1 MKGKGKPVNK
11 KDYLDSLAKA
21 LDCLS
26 REKRSEIL
34 SFYQEA
40 IDDRMEEGM
49 SEEDAV
55 CAMGPVESAAESIL
69 GELPVVPR
77 AVAKTRRKSPALLWV
92 LAIAG
97 SPLWIPL
104 AFAFLLAVASVYL
117 CIWLTAACIWLVAA
131 VCMLVLPFCLYLAWC
146 GAIAGTFAFVLAQA
160 GLGCVLGGS
169 GLLVFNAAFSASRA
183 LAVLSQ
189 KWIRKAVS
197 PFKRYETDQTCAV
210 AA

>member
-1 MKGKGKPVNK
+1 MREKEKLVNK
-11 KDYLDSLAKA
+11 KDYLDALAKA

-40 IDDRMEEGM
+40 IDDRIEEGM
-49 SEEDAV
+49 SEEEAV
-55 CAMGPVESAAESIL
+55 CAMGPVELAAESIL

-92 LAIAG
+92 LVITG

-117 CIWLTAACIWLVAA
+117 CIWLAAACIWLVAA
-131 VCMLVLPFCLYLAWC
+131 VCMFALPFGLYLAWC
-146 GAIAGTFAFVLAQA
+146 GVMTGTFAFALAQA
-160 GLGCVLGGS
+160 GLGCVLGGV

-197 PFKRYETDQTCAV
+197 PFKHYEADNTCAV

>member
-1 MKGKGKPVNK
+1 MNK
-11 KDYLDSLAKA
+11 KDYLDALAKA
-21 LDCLS
+21 LDCLF

-40 IDDRMEEGM
+40 IDDRIEEGM
-49 SEEDAV
+49 SEEEAV
-55 CAMGPVESAAESIL
+55 CAMGPVESAAENIL

-92 LAIAG
+92 LVIAG

-117 CIWLTAACIWLVAA
+117 CIWLVAA
-131 VCMLVLPFCLYLAWC
+131 VCMFALPFGLYLAWC
-146 GAIAGTFAFVLAQA
+146 GVMTGTFAFALAQA
-160 GLGCVLGGS
+160 GLGCVLGGV

-197 PFKRYETDQTCAV
+197 PFKHYEADNTRAV

>member
-1 MKGKGKPVNK
+1 MNK
-11 KDYLDSLAKA
+11 KDYLDSLEKA

-40 IDDRMEEGM
+40 IDDRIEEGM
-49 SEEDAV
+49 SEEEAV
-55 CAMGPVESAAESIL
+55 CAMGSVESAAENIL

-77 AVAKTRRKSPALLWV
+77 AVAKTKRKSPVLLWV

-104 AFAFLLAVASVYL
+104 TFAFLLAVASVYL
-117 CIWLTAACIWLVAA
+117 CIWLVAACIWLVAA
-131 VCMLVLPFCLYLAWC
+131 LCMLALPLCLYLAWC
-146 GAIAGTFAFVLAQA
+146 GMMTGMFAFALAQA
-160 GLGCVLGGS
+160 GLGCVLGGI

-183 LAVLSQ
+183 LAVVSQ
-189 KWIRKAVS
+189 KWIRKAIS
-197 PFKRYETDQTCAV
+197 PFKRYETDQTCA
-210 AA
+210 ATM

>member
-1 MKGKGKPVNK
+1 MREKEKLVNK
-11 KDYLDSLAKA
+11 KDYLDALAKA
-21 LDCLS
+21 LDCLF

-40 IDDRMEEGM
+40 IDDRIEEGM
-49 SEEDAV
+49 SEEEAV
-55 CAMGPVESAAESIL
+55 CAMGPVESAAENIL

-92 LAIAG
+92 LVIAG

-117 CIWLTAACIWLVAA
+117 CIWLVAA
-131 VCMLVLPFCLYLAWC
+131 VCMFALPFGLYLAWC
-146 GAIAGTFAFVLAQA
+146 GVMTGTFAFALAQA
-160 GLGCVLGGS
+160 GLGCVLGGV

-197 PFKRYETDQTCAV
+197 PFKHYEADNTRAV

>member
-1 MKGKGKPVNK
+1 MNK
-11 KDYLDSLAKA
+11 SAYLDSLAEL

-26 REKRSEIL
+26 REKRSEVL
-34 SFYQEA
+34 AFYEEA
-40 IDDRMEEGM
+40 IDDRVEEGM
-49 SEEDAV
+49 SEEEAV
-55 CAMGPVESAAESIL
+55 SAMGSAEVVAESIL

-117 CIWLTAACIWLVAA
+117 FIWLAAACIWLVAA
-131 VCMLVLPFCLYLAWC
+131 VCMFALPFGLYLAWC
-146 GAIAGTFAFVLAQA
+146 GVMTGTFAFALAQA
-160 GLGCVLGGS
+160 GLGCVLGGV

-189 KWIRKAVS
+189 EWIRKAAS
-197 PFKRYETDQTCAV
+197 PFKRYEADNTCAV

>member
-1 MKGKGKPVNK
+1 MNK
-11 KDYLDSLAKA
+11 KDYLDALAKA

-40 IDDRMEEGM
+40 IDDRIEEGM
-49 SEEDAV
+49 SEEEAV
-55 CAMGPVESAAESIL
+55 CAMGPVESAAENIL

-104 AFAFLLAVASVYL
+104 AFAFLLAVARCICASGLRLRASGLWRRFACSRYRSV
-117 CIWLTAACIWLVAA
+117 CIWHGAA
-131 VCMLVLPFCLYLAWC
+131 
-146 GAIAGTFAFVLAQA
+146 
-160 GLGCVLGGS
+160 
-169 GLLVFNAAFSASRA
+169 
-183 LAVLSQ
+183 
-189 KWIRKAVS
+189 
-197 PFKRYETDQTCAV
+197 
-210 AA
+210 

>member
-1 MKGKGKPVNK
+1 MNK
-11 KDYLDSLAKA
+11 KDYLDALAKA
-21 LDCLS
+21 LDCLF

-40 IDDRMEEGM
+40 IDDRIEEGM
-49 SEEDAV
+49 SEEEAV
-55 CAMGPVESAAESIL
+55 CAMGPVESAAENIL

-92 LAIAG
+92 LVIAG

-117 CIWLTAACIWLVAA
+117 CIWLVAA
-131 VCMLVLPFCLYLAWC
+131 VCMFALPFGLYLAWC
-146 GAIAGTFAFVLAQA
+146 GVMTGTFAFALAQA
-160 GLGCVLGGS
+160 GLGCVLGGV

-197 PFKRYETDQTCAV
+197 PFKHYEADNTCAV

>member
-1 MKGKGKPVNK
+1 MNK

-55 CAMGPVESAAESIL
+55 CAMGPVEFGGGKHSGGASCRAASG
-69 GELPVVPR
+69 GENEAQKPR
-77 AVAKTRRKSPALLWV
+77 AAL
-92 LAIAG
+92 G
-97 SPLWIPL
+97 SCHCGVSLVDS
-104 AFAFLLAVASVYL
+104 ARVRFLLAVASVYL

-160 GLGCVLGGS
+160 GLGCVLGGI